1 MSKRLGCTFA
11 LLAAALIS
19 IEAATISGVVKESD
33 STGIA
38 LSGAVVSISSGG
50 GGAGQTV
57 SDTTDAT
64 GTFTLSGISVGQKR
78 VRVVKTDYVSSS
90 AMVNVSDSLGTYTAN
105 LYMIS
110 NAVAFTTLSGTVT
123 DSVSKAALG
132 GAKVILRAG
141 QTRDTVITGATGAFS
156 FDSVEA
162 GTITLTV
169 SFNGYTSKITNLST
183 ATATSPV
190 DIALS
195 PVQYGSIVGTV
206 TDSVTKSALSGAMV
220 ILRQSSGMGGSGT
233 AVDTATT
240 AAEGRYAFDKVA
252 SGSYTVNVSFSGYVS
267 KTLSSLQ
274 VTGTGSDTGDIALV
288 KVEMG
293 TIIGKVTS
301 DSISGPALSGAT
313 VILSVRSTMGGGSG
327 TPLDTITTDASGSYS
342 FTNVASGSNYRI
354 AVSMTGYIATTSS
367 LNGKSSGTD
376 TVNIAINK
384 IGAGTLYVNVLKR
397 TDSSAIAGA
406 SITGIITNAAT
417 LTGVTAANGTVT
429 FDALT
434 VANNSLNVNVTA
446 VATGFTAGAANASVP
461 RNGADTVVIY
471 LAEGTASKM
480 LIGTI
485 TDSLT
490 KKALANVPV
499 MLSINGGGAGGG
511 TTLTFVD
518 TTGSDG
524 TYMFNAIPVNRTSGS
539 LTVALS
545 GYKTVN
551 NNNNVTIGVAN
562 TADTTTR
569 NIVMIP
575 STPVI
580 VSLKSASVVN
590 NFKVTSSGII
600 ELSNMT
606 GNGVIKV
613 FSVDGKLL
621 YKSTIGNN
629 SRHVK
634 LPENLTKS
642 GKSLI
647 VTLTVGTVV
656 YRKEVVIQ

>member
-1 MSKRLGCTFA
+1 MSKGLGCTFA

-19 IEAATISGVVKESD
+19 IEAATISGVVKEND

-38 LSGAVVSISSGG
+38 LSGAVVSVSSGG
-50 GGAGQTV
+50 GGTGLAV

-64 GTFTLSGISVGQKR
+64 GAYTLSGISIGQKR
-78 VRVVKTDYVSSS
+78 LRVAKTDYAGSS
-90 AMVNVSDSLGTYTAN
+90 AMVNVTDSLGTYTAN

-110 NAVAFTTLSGTVT
+110 SAAAYTTISGTVT
-123 DSVSKAALG
+123 DSVSKAALS

-141 QTRDTVITGATGAFS
+141 QTRDTVNTGATGAFS

-169 SFNGYTSKITNLST
+169 SLNEYTSKTVNLST
-183 ATATSPV
+183 TTATSPL
-190 DIALS
+190 DIALA

-206 TDSVTKSALSGAMV
+206 TDSVTKTALSGATV
-220 ILRQSSGMGGSGT
+220 ILRQSSGMGGSGVS
-233 AVDTATT
+233 VDTAITV
-240 AAEGRYAFDKVA
+240 ADGKYVFDKIA

-267 KTLSSLQ
+267 KTSSLR

-288 KVEMG
+288 KIEMG

-301 DSISGPALSGAT
+301 DSISGPAVSGAT
-313 VILSVRSTMGGGSG
+313 VILSVRSTAGGGSG
-327 TPLDTITTDASGSYS
+327 TPLDTVTTDASGGYS

-354 AVSMTGYIATTSS
+354 AVSMSGYTATTSS

-384 IGAGTLYVNVLKR
+384 IGTGTLYVKVLKK

-406 SITGIITNAAT
+406 SITGVITNAST

-434 VANNSLNVNVTA
+434 VANTILNVNVTA
-446 VATGFTAGAANASVP
+446 VATGFTASAANASVP

-471 LAEGTASKM
+471 LAEATSSKM
-480 LIGTI
+480 LKGTI

-490 KKALANVPV
+490 KTALVNVLV
-499 MLSINGGGAGGG
+499 MLSINGGGGGGG

-518 TTGSDG
+518 TTGADG
-524 TYMFNAIPVNRTSGS
+524 TFMFNAIPVNRTSGT
-539 LTVALS
+539 LTVSLS
-545 GYKTVN
+545 GYRTVN
-551 NNNNVTIGVAN
+551 NNNNVTIGAAN

-569 NIVMIP
+569 EIVMIP

-580 VSLKSASVVN
+580 VSLKSASAAN
-590 NFKVTSSGII
+590 NFKVLSSGII
-600 ELSNMT
+600 ELST
-606 GNGVIKV
+606 TIENGLIKV

-621 YKSTIGNN
+621 YKSATGSN

-634 LPENLTKS
+634 LPENITKS
-642 GKSLI
+642 GKTII
-647 VTLTVGTVV
+647 VTLTVGSVV
-656 YRKEVVIQ
+656 YKKEVVIQ